1 MYYVHNLPGV
11 EIVGPAGGTTVPMT
25 WVGLTIVEVVGL
37 TISFLVAVETVPA
50 KVEVGRIPL
59 GSMLMKVP
67 GGNFLVLVVVSSVWV
82 GAISLPKT
90 KGSLSLGLRL

>member
-1 MYYVHNLPGV
+1 M
-11 EIVGPAGGTTVPMT
+11 
-25 WVGLTIVEVVGL
+25 GLTIVEVVGL

-67 GGNFLVLVVVSSVWV
+67 GGNFLVLVVVSSV
-82 GAISLPKT
+82 
-90 KGSLSLGLRL
+90 